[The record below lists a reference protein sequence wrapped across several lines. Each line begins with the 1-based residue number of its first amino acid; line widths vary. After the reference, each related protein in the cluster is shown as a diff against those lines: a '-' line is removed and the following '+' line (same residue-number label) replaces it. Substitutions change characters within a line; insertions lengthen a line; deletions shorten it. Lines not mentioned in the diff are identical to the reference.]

1 MNVNI
6 THIRPEVGMTCWF
19 WPVDL
24 DDRITFDAA
33 CEPLAA
39 TILWVS
45 HAERVNLLVHS
56 PKGQAFLRSNRKIIQ
71 PGECE
76 STLGGDG
83 PQHSYVTWPD
93 HVIDEAEIQWIV
105 SHQDGLLGHGE
116 ELEPEFQAAVEKIRQ
131 AAMDVIK
138 NGPGAGS
145 GAAEVNVDL
154 GAGDD
159 MTVTGIRHR
168 LELGVK
174 RPTLTDGDAIAD
186 LLGITR
192 PDNPTFMF
200 KNMPADATS
209 DGPMIPVCMKLQPHQ
224 VRVIQERNRV
234 ASDHAK
240 LVAFMTCPVFQELD
254 VFERARLT
262 RQELV
267 MLELRDILDE
277 RIEAWEP
284 TKEELEQAKAAYAQE
299 RLAVETEA
307 IEQGLQNMKDTIA
320 RLRST
325 FAAGMNPLSE
335 FDRSLMSA
343 LDGLH
348 KSLFDGATRKGV
360 NLSGGIWDRYL
371 RKGE

>member
-1 MNVNI
+1 MNLNI
-6 THIRPEVGMTCWF
+6 TYIRPEVGMTCWF
-19 WPVDL
+19 WPVNL
-24 DDRITFDAA
+24 DDRLTFDAA

-39 TILWVS
+39 TILRVHS
-45 HAERVNLLVHS
+45 DEQVNLLVHS
-56 PKGQAFLRSNRKIIQ
+56 PNGQAFLRSNCEIIQ
-71 PGECE
+71 PSKYASVLTE
-76 STLGGDG
+76 GGLE
-83 PQHSYVTWPD
+83 HSHVTWPD
-93 HVIDEAEIQWIV
+93 HVIDQAETEWLV
-105 SHQDGLLGHGE
+105 AHQDELLGQSE

-145 GAAEVNVDL
+145 GAAS
-154 GAGDD
+154 
-159 MTVTGIRHR
+159 
-168 LELGVK
+168 
-174 RPTLTDGDAIAD
+174 AIASQD
-186 LLGITR
+186 
-192 PDNPTFMF
+192 DQMFMV
-200 KNMPADATS
+200 KQVPAGAAS

-299 RLAVETEA
+299 RLAVEIERTRKAAEDA
-307 IEQGLQNMKDTIA
+307 IVRMRGE
-320 RLRST
+320 
-325 FAAGMNPLSE
+325 FAAGMNPLSKP
-335 FDRSLMSA
+335 DQDLMNA
-343 LDGLH
+343 LDKMH
-348 KSLFDGATRKGV
+348 KSFFDEAARKGIY
-360 NLSGGIWDRYL
+360 LSGGIWDRYL
-371 RKGE
+371 SKGE